1 MVSLDVELESMDTKI
16 VQVNARVNARSESDG
31 VSMSHTC
38 TLGGH

>member
-16 VQVNARVNARSESDG
+16 VNARVNARSESDG